1 MDDLGEVVDVDNKGG
16 VMSCKGERAD
26 KHEHLVEHIDASE
39 EMREARQ
46 LEAAQSLMTL

>member
-39 EMREARQ
+39 EMRERHDSWRQ
-46 LEAAQSLMTL
+46 LNLL